1 MSAAPRFD
9 FADPEW
15 LAHRHVEGFDRIRFV
30 HVPRQR
36 HRDMPFLIEE
46 LIGPDAPLHEEPVA
60 TALREAIPGK
70 LCFLLHSAFCGST
83 MLVRALDVP
92 GVAMGLSEPMILND
106 VVGFRRRGAAP
117 RDVARLT
124 DAATRLLARPFEPG
138 EAVVIKPSTVVNP
151 LARLLLALRPDAPC
165 IALYAPLETFLLS
178 VARKGLECRLWA
190 RELFEGYLQ
199 EGFAD
204 FGYSGSEVFRQ
215 SDLQIAALG
224 WLAQHRQFAALASE
238 FGTRVATL
246 DADRLT
252 ENPEAALAAVA
263 RHYGLTL
270 DSAAVAAGPAFTRHS
285 KSGAAYGM
293 EARRIDY
300 TAAREAYG
308 DEIAKVMVWAKVV
321 ADNAGITLEAPN
333 ALLPALLPAQAS

>member
-9 FADPEW
+9 LADAEW
-15 LAHRHVEGFDRIRFV
+15 LAHRHVEGLDRVRFV

-36 HRDMPFLIEE
+36 HGSMPFLIDD

-60 TALREAIPGK
+60 AVLRETRPGK

-83 MLVRALDVP
+83 MLVRALDLP
-92 GVAMGLSEPMILND
+92 GVAMGLSEPVILND
-106 VVGFRRRGAAP
+106 VIGFRRRGAAP
-117 RDVARLT
+117 RDVARLA
-124 DAATRLLARPFEPG
+124 DAATRLLARPFGPG
-138 EAVVIKPSTVVNP
+138 EAVVVKPSTVVNP

-224 WLAQHRQFAALASE
+224 WLAQHRQFAALTHE
-238 FGTRVATL
+238 FGPRVAAL
-246 DADRLT
+246 DADRLADD
-252 ENPEAALAAVA
+252 PVAALAAVA
-263 RHYGLTL
+263 RHYGLAL
-270 DSAAVAAGPAFTRHS
+270 DAAAVAAGPAFTRHS
-285 KSGAAYGM
+285 KSGADYGV
-293 EARRIDY
+293 EARRADY
-300 TAAREAYG
+300 ALSREAYG
-308 DEIAKVMVWAKVV
+308 DEIAKVMVWARIV
-321 ADNAGITLEAPN
+321 ADNAGIALAAPN
-333 ALLPALLPAQAS
+333 ALLPPAQSS